1 MPTIA
6 MLKQDMESTKSLGDI
21 VDVLKIAALMQFHA
35 FQLKEGKPK
44 QDFLNIAE
52 DIFNVLVSKGL
63 EHPFLLD
70 RPILPSLIVVITSD
84 EGFLGDLNMLAIN
97 AALNIVKT
105 SEDHILCLGRR
116 GARYL
121 EDTDVS
127 YKVFPGVSSEINP
140 DELEPLKL
148 YILNGYKK
156 KFGRVYII
164 YPKFISLVVQK
175 IDKVLLLPYQKSS
188 QAKILRGFFIDEMLI
203 EPAISHVL
211 EILIEIYL
219 GFRLLDIFW
228 MSKRSEYAA
237 RIMHLEG
244 STQEL
249 STLNQKLSF
258 NYFRQEHALKDK
270 SIREISASKVISGRR

>member
-35 FQLKEGKPK
+35 FQLKEWKPK

-63 EHPFLLD
+63 EHPFLFD
-70 RPILPSLIVVITSD
+70 RPTLPSLIVVITSD

-105 SEDHILCLGRR
+105 SEDHVLCLGRR

-127 YKVFPGVSSEINP
+127 YKVFPGVSSEINT

-164 YPKFISLVVQK
+164 YPKFISLAVQK

-211 EILIEIYL
+211 EMLIEIYL
-219 GFRLLDIFW
+219 DFRLLDI
-228 MSKRSEYAA
+228 
-237 RIMHLEG
+237 
-244 STQEL
+244 
-249 STLNQKLSF
+249 
-258 NYFRQEHALKDK
+258 
-270 SIREISASKVISGRR
+270 